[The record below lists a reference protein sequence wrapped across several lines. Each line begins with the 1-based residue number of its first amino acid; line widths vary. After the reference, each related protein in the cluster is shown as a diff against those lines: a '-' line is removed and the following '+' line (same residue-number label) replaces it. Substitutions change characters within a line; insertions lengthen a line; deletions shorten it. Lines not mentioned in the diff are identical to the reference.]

1 VKRSAAGPEE
11 GADPDARLRPAITVR
26 NVALAVLG
34 PAVLVLK
41 SAYNG
46 PFEDALNA
54 YAVGPRPSLRNQM
67 TTTRHLHG
75 P

>member
-11 GADPDARLRPAITVR
+11 GADPDARLRLAITVR

-34 PAVLVLK
+34 AAVLVLK
-41 SAYNG
+41 SACNG

-54 YAVGPRPSLRNQM
+54 YAVGRG
-67 TTTRHLHG
+67 HLSAIR
-75 P
+75 